1 MTTSRRKFLQV
12 LGSAAAVSAM
22 TLPSRRSMA
31 EVTRTQSDEFF
42 VFIFASGGWDV
53 TLWADPRNEARGI
66 IHPASTENTDTSQVR
81 LWKNAPLGGNV
92 AAGGGSGA
100 STFELVRPRN
110 SNLVFGPGIGLLA
123 EMPERITVVN
133 GMAMNTVAHPDGA
146 TFSATGRHPQ
156 GGRVAAPSVDT
167 VLANELG
174 TEMLLPTVSLRFPSA
189 YVGENLDRRVV
200 PLSIDSVGAISKSLA
215 RDPHYDLD
223 PDRDRV
229 TAMLSEEA
237 RDLAH
242 RASYPDVL
250 DGLSLQFDGL
260 SRMLGSKLGDTF
272 SADGL
277 RKLHPELNYKTRF
290 AGGPSVNAAFAVE
303 AFKRNIVRCVSFAVG
318 SFDTHANN
326 YRQHAQNQ
334 QELFD
339 MVATLVRTLDAT
351 PHPTRTGAKLSE
363 HTHLMVISEFC
374 RTPQINIGMGRDHY
388 PNNSSLIVSP
398 RFKTNFVYGK
408 TDTDQLLPSPV
419 KHFIDGQRAISPPDV
434 LATFVSAFGV
444 DPRKYMRD
452 GEVVPE
458 LLVNA
463 KASPEPRRA

>member
-1 MTTSRRKFLQV
+1 MSTSRRTFLKV
-12 LGSAAAVSAM
+12 LGSAAAVGAM

-31 EVTRTQSDEFF
+31 EVARIQSEEFF

-53 TLWADPRNEARGI
+53 TLWSDPRNEARGI
-66 IHPASTENTDTSQVR
+66 VHPASTENTDTSQVR
-81 LWKNAPLGGNV
+81 LWKNAPLG
-92 AAGGGSGA
+92 AGGA
-100 STFELVRPRN
+100 STFELVRPKN
-110 SNLVFGPGIGLLA
+110 SNLIFGPGIGLLA
-123 EMPERITVVN
+123 EMPERLTVIN
-133 GMAMNTVAHPDGA
+133 GLAMNTVAHPDGA

-174 TEMLLPTVSLRFPSA
+174 TEQLLPIVSLRFPSA

-229 TAMLSEEA
+229 TAMLSDEA
-237 RDLAH
+237 RDLAR
-242 RASYPDVL
+242 RANYPDVL
-250 DGLSLQFDGL
+250 DGLALQFDGL
-260 SRMLGSKLGDTF
+260 KRMLGSKLGDVF

-277 RKLHPELNYKTRF
+277 RKAHPEMNYKARF
-290 AGGPSVNAAFAVE
+290 AGGPAVNAAFAVE
-303 AFKRNIVRCVSFAVG
+303 AFKRNMVRCVSFAVG

-339 MVATLVRTLDAT
+339 LVATMVRTLDAT
-351 PHPTRTGAKLSE
+351 PHPTRAGAKLSE

-398 RFKTNFVYGK
+398 RFKSNFVYGK
-408 TDTDQLLPSPV
+408 TDTDQVLPAPV
-419 KHFIDGQRAISPPDV
+419 RHFVDGQRAIAPPDV

-452 GEVVPE
+452 GEIVPE
-458 LLVNA
+458 LLVD
-463 KASPEPRRA
+463 PRRTAPAGGNRA